1 MEMVLTNNFAE
12 MDVKELNIVDG
23 GTGWGV
29 VGGVLTV
36 IGGVA
41 QVVGGGA
48 LLGIPE
54 PTFTTKVAGGA
65 LIVTGIGT
73 TLGGVAQIASNI

>member
-41 QVVGGGA
+41 QVVGG
-48 LLGIPE
+48 
-54 PTFTTKVAGGA
+54 
-65 LIVTGIGT
+65 
-73 TLGGVAQIASNI
+73 VAQIASNI